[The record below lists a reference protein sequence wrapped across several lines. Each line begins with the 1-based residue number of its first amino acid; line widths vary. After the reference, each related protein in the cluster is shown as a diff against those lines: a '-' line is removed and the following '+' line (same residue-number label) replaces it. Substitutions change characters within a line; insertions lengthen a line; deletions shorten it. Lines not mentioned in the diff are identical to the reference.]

1 MFPQRHSFISGS
13 MLEQML
19 HLPSNYIPLP
29 TPIIERSSS
38 SSRSWKPDIEV
49 APNCPRCSSTNTKFC
64 YYNNYSLSQ
73 PRYFCKGCRRYWTK
87 GGSLRSVPVGG
98 GCRKNRRGKSVRHP
112 PQSGCR
118 TVNDGNSGSDD
129 RDSSPETNNVSSDI
143 DMALVFAKFLN
154 QNPNSGEEFESE
166 GNNNNGSSCSNK
178 SATSSLTP
186 ELSVEAENYAVMQPQ
201 KKLCDYPNDADADA
215 EKIGGIT
222 EELSFSGIV
231 ELEGFLDKDVVQDV
245 LWSNDNWQQQPMM
258 QMQLQE
264 LEESLM
270 PLNEI
275 GDQLLPI
282 SSTINFLNESWSN
295 WSSFDLPTMDLFSS
309 TP

>member
-1 MFPQRHSFISGS
+1 M
-13 MLEQML
+13 
-19 HLPSNYIPLP
+19 
-29 TPIIERSSS
+29 ERSSS

-87 GGSLRSVPVGG
+87 GGSLRSVPIGG
-98 GCRKNRRGKSVRHP
+98 GCRKNRRGKSARHP

-118 TVNDGNSGSDD
+118 AVNDGNSGSDD

-154 QNPNSGEEFESE
+154 QNPSSGEEFESE
-166 GNNNNGSSCSNK
+166 
-178 SATSSLTP
+178 
-186 ELSVEAENYAVMQPQ
+186 VMQPQ
-201 KKLCDYPNDADADA
+201 KKLCDDPTDA
-215 EKIGGIT
+215 EKIGGVT
-222 EELSFSGIV
+222 EDLSFSGID

-270 PLNEI
+270 PLNEN

>member
-1 MFPQRHSFISGS
+1 M
-13 MLEQML
+13 
-19 HLPSNYIPLP
+19 
-29 TPIIERSSS
+29 
-38 SSRSWKPDIEV
+38 
-49 APNCPRCSSTNTKFC
+49 
-64 YYNNYSLSQ
+64 
-73 PRYFCKGCRRYWTK
+73 
-87 GGSLRSVPVGG
+87 GSLRSVPVGG